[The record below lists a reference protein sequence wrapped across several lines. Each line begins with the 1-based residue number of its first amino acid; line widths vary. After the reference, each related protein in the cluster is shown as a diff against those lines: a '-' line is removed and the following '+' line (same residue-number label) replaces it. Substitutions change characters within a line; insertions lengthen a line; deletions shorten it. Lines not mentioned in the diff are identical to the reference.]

1 MKPQTC
7 INQSVYNKTETAL
20 WSELEKD
27 DLEMK
32 GKSQGCASK
41 KQRKTAGENPNEN
54 FFTS

>member
-1 MKPQTC
+1 MKPQTR
-7 INQSVYNKTETAL
+7 INQSVYSKTETAL

-41 KQRKTAGENPNEN
+41 KQRKTAGQNPNEN